1 MTISDFAK
9 EMLKATMW
17 VLVIL
22 LVIGIAGGIAPVH
35 ALESFAPLYE
45 LSSAERAEIERIVM
59 AEAGGECHLG
69 QRAVAQ
75 CILSACLRDDLRP
88 LEAVRV
94 YGYTQARKK
103 PTRSVQD
110 AVKAVF
116 DYGALAVD
124 KEIDIFYAPK
134 RVKSDWHESQEFVVE
149 IGNHRF
155 FRMKGD

>member
-1 MTISDFAK
+1 MTNAEFYIAL
-9 EMLKATMW
+9 LKAT
-17 VLVIL
+17 VYTLIFIL
-22 LVIGIAGGIAPVH
+22 IAGIAGGIAPAH
-35 ALESFAPLYE
+35 AEFAYYPMTKT
-45 LSSAERAEIERIVM
+45 ERAEIEMVVM

-94 YGYTQARKK
+94 YGYTRARKK

>member
-1 MTISDFAK
+1 M
-9 EMLKATMW
+9 
-17 VLVIL
+17 V
-22 LVIGIAGGIAPVH
+22 
-35 ALESFAPLYE
+35 
-45 LSSAERAEIERIVM
+45 VM

-88 LEAVRV
+88 LEVVRV

-116 DYGALAVD
+116 DYG
-124 KEIDIFYAPK
+124 
-134 RVKSDWHESQEFVVE
+134 
-149 IGNHRF
+149 IG
-155 FRMKGD
+155 G